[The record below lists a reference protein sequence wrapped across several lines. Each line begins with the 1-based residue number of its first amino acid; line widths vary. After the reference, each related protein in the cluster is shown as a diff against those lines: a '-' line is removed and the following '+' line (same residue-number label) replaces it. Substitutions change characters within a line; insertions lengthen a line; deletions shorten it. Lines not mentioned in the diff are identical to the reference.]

1 MQESIDE
8 RRSGELLPQDEAL
21 VRSMQPNR
29 MVKRFGSGVVLYSAM
44 FFGIDLWSSGSWI
57 EAASPLNLAG
67 GLVVAGV
74 SSAFE
79 FWRNRRLL
87 RRTSSE
93 TKAQLQRDWRF
104 FTDEGWLLRIVG
116 LSAGIS
122 AFFVTFSVLLT
133 ALTGALPEG
142 GGFWL
147 EALKNVG
154 LLTAGLVPAL
164 LLVRTAFRRA
174 LPKDLVPS
182 TESHS
187 AQSSPESSTGSG
199 ASGYERPGFS

>member
-1 MQESIDE
+1 MQDSVHE
-8 RRSGELLPQDEAL
+8 RRPGELLPQDQAL
-21 VRSMQPNR
+21 LRSLHPSR
-29 MVKRFGSGVVLYSAM
+29 MVKQFGLGVVLYSAV

-74 SSAFE
+74 NSAFE
-79 FWRNRRLL
+79 FWQNRRLL
-87 RRTSSE
+87 RRTSKE
-93 TKAQLQRDWRF
+93 TQAQLQRDWRF

-122 AFFVTFSVLLT
+122 AFFVIFSILLT
-133 ALTGALPEG
+133 ALTGALPGG

-154 LLTAGLVPAL
+154 LFTAGLVLVL
-164 LLVRTAFRRA
+164 LLVRTAFRRV
-174 LPKDLVPS
+174 LPKGLVPS
-182 TESHS
+182 TESDS
-187 AQSSPESSTGSG
+187 AHSSPESSTGSG
-199 ASGYERPGFS
+199 APGCERPGFS